1 MIKLINDLIDITRE
15 YKWPYSMNRPLF
27 RARNLDPNK
36 RIRLLVDQHDDNNND
51 LSDSS
56 TKSASSNNLFVSI
69 SSTST
74 NPTIQQS
81 TGSTSQLPQR
91 CVSQMPFVSGMER
104 EEEAEYHLQ
113 NALDAQSRLGS
124 AKIRAVPIPDLY
136 EDRNSQSIYPANI
149 VLPKQLIRLQPLQ
162 LEFDEPEYDMD
173 EIDHNWFHKTAHS
186 LCPELTYLEYETII
200 DKLENA
206 STRTRVSLDEARA
219 LFASST
225 PSIINDLHINTVYDF
240 WYKRRT
246 TRDKRLKP
254 RLLTERD
261 IKEEKGK
268 HHPYVAFRRRV
279 EKMTTRKNRKND
291 EQAYLSMLKLR
302 SNFEAVVKLTNL
314 IKLRETTKVSWLECA
329 LAIFQA
335 RCDSKLDDETT
346 STNQSSISSLST
358 NQDQYHHTRSHLK
371 TSLLMNSNSNLTN
384 IQHQQLLTQ
393 LIRIENQKKNSLTT
407 STLAN
412 LLQTSIKSR
421 SLSMDPNDPFQRKIK
436 KLKTS
441 HRKMNHTDKL
451 TQLLSSP
458 TIPSSPIVYNMGLT
472 STSISPQSIFER
484 LSSSNV
490 VSSPSEQ
497 QTNRRR
503 LKHSPSGIIKQGK
516 NHRNLSPVDIWSLVD
531 NTKGGAILLKAQF
544 LEAARKMQQKEELEN
559 NINRRVILQDGSS
572 VLSNTNENI
581 NNRLDEVGT
590 SIDDEESI
598 DPWQFRPKI
607 GCRYLRPIDQD
618 QQQHVQSQRS
628 SFSSFYSLAC
638 SERGHLGK
646 RRVRIGRGGRL
657 LYDRHIEQE
666 NNNSMNEIHNFSLT
680 SKSHFT
686 DKPILWYVS
695 SQPSL
700 TDSYHLHSHLT
711 VHDHTTSLAHHY
723 QSKSSTS
730 SSSIHL
736 NDSFYHVNN
745 SNPSLSLNIN
755 GKHRPSISIE
765 LDHPYS
771 CSSRYVNQALRTL
784 VEPQLP
790 SPSPSPPPITSIS
803 TSQQM
808 MVISTPPTPP
818 PLPPLSSSSS
828 MINNHKIDSS
838 QQQQQP
844 FYTKSSS
851 TYVLSPSTPFFP
863 SHHHSHVIPS
873 TSPPSTPSSC
883 GLVQFV
889 QLHRILPPTKPHN
902 FASSTPVTTS
912 DS

>member
-1 MIKLINDLIDITRE
+1 
-15 YKWPYSMNRPLF
+15 MNRPLF

-36 RIRLLVDQHDDNNND
+36 RIRLLVDKHDDNNND
-51 LSDSS
+51 LSNSS
-56 TKSASSNNLFVSI
+56 TKSASSNNILVSL

-74 NPTIQQS
+74 NQTIQQS

-113 NALDAQSRLGS
+113 NALDAQCRLGS
-124 AKIRAVPIPDLY
+124 AKIRAVPVPDLY
-136 EDRNSQSIYPANI
+136 EDPHSQSIYPANV

-162 LEFDEPEYDMD
+162 LESDEPEYDMD
-173 EIDHNWFHKTAHS
+173 EIDHNWFHKTVRS
-186 LCPELTYLEYETII
+186 LCPDLTYLEYETII
-200 DKLENA
+200 DELENA
-206 STRTRVSLDEARA
+206 STRTLVSLDEARA

-246 TRDKRLKP
+246 TRGKRLKP

-268 HHPYVAFRRRV
+268 HHPYVAFRRRI

-335 RCDSKLDDETT
+335 RCDSKSDDETT
-346 STNQSSISSLST
+346 STNQSSTSSLPT
-358 NQDQYHHTRSHLK
+358 NHDQHHHTRSHLK
-371 TSLLMNSNSNLTN
+371 TSSLMNSNINLTA

-393 LIRIENQKKNSLTT
+393 LIRIESQKKNSLTT
-407 STLAN
+407 STLTS
-412 LLQTSIKSR
+412 LLQTPIQSQ
-421 SLSMDPNDPFQRKIK
+421 SLSTDPNDPFQRKIK
-436 KLKTS
+436 KFKGS
-441 HRKMNHTDKL
+441 HRKINHTDKL

-458 TIPSSPIVYNMGLT
+458 TTPSSSAVHNMGLT
-472 STSISPQSIFER
+472 STATSPQSILER
-484 LSSSNV
+484 LSSTNV
-490 VSSPSEQ
+490 VSPPSQQ

-503 LKHSPSGIIKQGK
+503 LKNSPSGTIKQGK

-531 NTKGGAILLKAQF
+531 NTTGGAIFLKAQF
-544 LEAARKMQQKEELEN
+544 LEAARQIQQKEELEN

-590 SIDDEESI
+590 SIDDDESI
-598 DPWQFRPKI
+598 DPWQFRPKT

-666 NNNSMNEIHNFSLT
+666 NKDSMNTIHPFSST
-680 SKSHFT
+680 NKSHFT

-700 TDSYHLHSHLT
+700 TESYHLHSHLT
-711 VHDHTTSLAHHY
+711 VHDHTTSLVHHY
-723 QSKSSTS
+723 QSKSS

-745 SNPSLSLNIN
+745 SNSSLSLNTN
-755 GKHRPSISIE
+755 GKYRPSVSIE

-771 CSSRYVNQALRTL
+771 CSSRHVNQALRTL

-790 SPSPSPPPITSIS
+790 SPSPSPPPMTSIS
-803 TSQQM
+803 TSQHM
-808 MVISTPPTPP
+808 MLISTPPTPP
-818 PLPPLSSSSS
+818 PPSSSLI
-828 MINNHKIDSS
+828 INNHKIDSS
-838 QQQQQP
+838 QQQP

-851 TYVLSPSTPFFP
+851 AYVLSPSTQFFP

-873 TSPPSTPSSC
+873 TPPPSTPSSC
-883 GLVQFV
+883 ALVQFV
-889 QLHRILPPTKPHN
+889 QLHRILPPTKTHN